1 MFRRNA
7 FAALVILGLSLCG
20 VLLAQK
26 PFKEW
31 PAIEY
36 DNFPLPPD
44 WSQQAEWTRA
54 RLRYPDIYGYP
65 DSMLFLNNGRPFP
78 GYWTMDYPRS
88 DRHLLEG
95 VRRLT
100 RIESKSV
107 EQVVSLDGTDDI
119 YNYPMLYA
127 VEVGHWRLQ
136 DRHAAQLREYLL
148 RGGFLMVD
156 DFHGSNAADNDQ
168 GINEWGN
175 FVAGMKKVFPE
186 REIEDIPDSDQIF
199 HTIYDLS
206 ARFQVPGAQYFETG
220 LTYEKGPTGREP
232 HWRAIRDDKG
242 RIMVAICHNMD
253 LGDAWEHSDEAQYR
267 EKWASLAYRIAMNYF
282 VYDLTH

>member
-1 MFRRNA
+1 MRRWSA
-7 FAALVILGLSLCG
+7 FWAWGIIGLCLCG
-20 VLLAQK
+20 ILLAQK

-36 DNFPLPPD
+36 EDFPLPPD
-44 WSQQAEWTRA
+44 YSQKAEWTRA
-54 RLRYPDIYGYP
+54 RLRYPDILGYP
-65 DSMLFLNNGRPFP
+65 DVQLFYKDGRPFP

-107 EQVVSLDGTDDI
+107 EQVVSFDGSDDMF
-119 YNYPMLYA
+119 NYPTMYA
-127 VEVGHWRLQ
+127 VEVGHWRLH
-136 DRHAAQLREYLL
+136 DEDAKQLREYLL

-156 DFHGSNAADNDQ
+156 DFHGSNAADHEDR
-168 GINEWGN
+168 INEWAN
-175 FVAGMKKVFPE
+175 FTASMSKVFPE
-186 REIEDIPDSDQIF
+186 RQIVDIPNNDAIF
-199 HTIYDLS
+199 HTIYDLND
-206 ARFQVPGAQYFETG
+206 RFQVPGAQYFESG
-220 LTYEKGPTGREP
+220 ITYEKGPTGKVP
-232 HWRAIRDDKG
+232 HWRAIYDDRG

-253 LGDAWEHSDEAQYR
+253 LGDAWEHSDEARYE

-282 VYDLTH
+282 IYDLTH